1 MLHKNLILMY
11 LGLFLLLSASFAF
24 GNFLSFAIHYYSAQE
39 TISNAVGNWGLSFQE
54 EGKRPVGN
62 ASIEELQQ
70 YDAYYAQDTDEKN
83 IYLTFDCGY
92 ENGYTA
98 KILDALKKYDAK
110 AVFFVTEH

>member
-1 MLHKNLILMY
+1 MLHRNFILKY
-11 LGLFLLLSASFAF
+11 LALFLLLTASFAF

-70 YDAYYAQDTDEKN
+70 YDAYYAPMKK
-83 IYLTFDCGY
+83 IFISPLTADMKM
-92 ENGYTA
+92 A
-98 KILDALKKYDAK
+98 ILKS
-110 AVFFVTEH
+110 F

>member
-1 MLHKNLILMY
+1 MLHKNFILKY
-11 LGLFLLLSASFAF
+11 LALFLLLTASFAF

-70 YDAYYAQDTDEKN
+70 YDAYYAQDTDEK
-83 IYLTFDCGY
+83 IFISPLTADMKM
-92 ENGYTA
+92 A
-98 KILDALKKYDAK
+98 ILKS
-110 AVFFVTEH
+110 F

>member
-1 MLHKNLILMY
+1 MLT
-11 LGLFLLLSASFAF
+11 ASFAF

-70 YDAYYAQDTDEKN
+70 YDAYYAQDTDEK
-83 IYLTFDCGY
+83 IFISPLTADMKM
-92 ENGYTA
+92 A
-98 KILDALKKYDAK
+98 ILKS
-110 AVFFVTEH
+110 F